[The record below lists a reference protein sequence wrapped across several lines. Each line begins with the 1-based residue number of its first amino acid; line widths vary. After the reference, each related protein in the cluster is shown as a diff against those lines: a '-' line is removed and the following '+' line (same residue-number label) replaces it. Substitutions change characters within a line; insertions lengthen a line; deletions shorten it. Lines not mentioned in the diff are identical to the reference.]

1 MATSK
6 IKGLDE
12 PTLEGGIGS
21 GAGGRS
27 GVTSSN
33 SKSDN
38 VFGIEGKTLRAKR
51 FEKELEA
58 MTPKQREA
66 LENPGKQFE
75 TLSPTAQRAQDKIDK
90 VNAEQ
95 KSSRS
100 YKPTENTVLG
110 KRELNYFELS
120 DAQRAALTP
129 RQRKQLG
136 ADLEPFKTGGMASSR
151 ADGIAQRGKTKG
163 RMC

>member
-12 PTLEGGIGS
+12 QQLEGGVGG
-21 GAGGRS
+21 GAGGFRS
-27 GVTSSN
+27 ARGAN
-33 SKSDN
+33 EKRLEQRINDMPAK
-38 VFGIEGKTLRAKR
+38 ERAS
-51 FEKELEA
+51 LDDV
-58 MTPKQREA
+58 
-66 LENPGKQFE
+66 GKQFE
-75 TLSPTAQRAQDKIDK
+75 TLSPMAQRAQDKIAK

-110 KRELNYFELS
+110 KRELSYSELS

-136 ADLEPFKTGGMASSR
+136 ADLDPFAHKTGGMASSR
-151 ADGIAQRGKTKG
+151 ADGIAMRGKTRGK
-163 RMC
+163 MC

>member
-27 GVTSSN
+27 GVTSSS

-66 LENPGKQFE
+66 LENPGK
-75 TLSPTAQRAQDKIDK
+75 
-90 VNAEQ
+90 
-95 KSSRS
+95 
-100 YKPTENTVLG
+100 
-110 KRELNYFELS
+110 
-120 DAQRAALTP
+120 
-129 RQRKQLG
+129 
-136 ADLEPFKTGGMASSR
+136 
-151 ADGIAQRGKTKG
+151 
-163 RMC
+163 

>member
-12 PTLEGGIGS
+12 QQLEGGVGG
-21 GAGGRS
+21 GAGGFRS
-27 GVTSSN
+27 ARGAN
-33 SKSDN
+33 EKRLEQRINDMPAK
-38 VFGIEGKTLRAKR
+38 ERAS
-51 FEKELEA
+51 LDDV
-58 MTPKQREA
+58 
-66 LENPGKQFE
+66 GKQFE
-75 TLSPTAQRAQDKIDK
+75 TLSPLAQRAQAKIDK

-136 ADLEPFKTGGMASSR
+136 ADLEPFKTGGAVTASRR

>member
-12 PTLEGGIGS
+12 PTLEGGVGS

-27 GVTSSN
+27 GVTSSS
-33 SKSDN
+33 SKLDN
-38 VFGIEGKTLRAKR
+38 VFGIEGKALSKSKQ
-51 FEKELEA
+51 EK
-58 MTPKQREA
+58 T
-66 LENPGKQFE
+66 
-75 TLSPTAQRAQDKIDK
+75 DKTD
-90 VNAEQ
+90 AEQ

-136 ADLEPFKTGGMASSR
+136 ADLEPFKKGGAVSVSRR
-151 ADGIAQRGKTKG
+151 ADGIAQRGKTRGK
-163 RMC
+163 MC

>member
-33 SKSDN
+33 SKLDN
-38 VFGIEGKTLRAKR
+38 VFGIEGKALSK
-51 FEKELEA
+51 
-58 MTPKQREA
+58 PKQEIKEVPMDIKGAVEA
-66 LENPGKQFE
+66 
-75 TLSPTAQRAQDKIDK
+75 
-90 VNAEQ
+90 AEKYQ
-95 KSSRS
+95 AKNGP
-100 YKPTENTVLG
+100 KL
-110 KRELNYFELS
+110 KREPKEVTNYFEMT
-120 DAQRAALTP
+120 DAQRANLTP
-129 RQRKQLG
+129 AQLRRLG
-136 ADLEPFKTGGMASSR
+136 SDATHSRPGSLKTGGMASSR

-163 RMC
+163 RMI

>member
-1 MATSK
+1 MAK
-6 IKGLDE
+6 VGKHGLDE

-75 TLSPTAQRAQDKIDK
+75 TLSPMAQRARDKIDK
-90 VNAEQ
+90 VNAER
-95 KSSRS
+95 KAP
-100 YKPTENTVLG
+100 KEVT
-110 KRELNYFELS
+110 NYFEMT
-120 DAQRAALTP
+120 DAQRANLTP
-129 RQRKQLG
+129 AQLRRLG
-136 ADLEPFKTGGMASSR
+136 SDATHSRSGSLKTGGMASSR

>member
-12 PTLEGGIGS
+12 PTLEGGIG
-21 GAGGRS
+21 GGGGMGR
-27 GVTSSN
+27 GSS
-33 SKSDN
+33 SKLDN

-75 TLSPTAQRAQDKIDK
+75 KPKQEIKEVPMDIKGAVEAADKYH
-90 VNAEQ
+90 A
-95 KSSRS
+95 
-100 YKPTENTVLG
+100 YHYG
-110 KRELNYFELS
+110 K
-120 DAQRAALTP
+120 
-129 RQRKQLG
+129 
-136 ADLEPFKTGGMASSR
+136 KTGGAVTASRR
-151 ADGIAQRGKTKG
+151 ADGIAMRGKTRGK
-163 RMC
+163 MC

>member
-12 PTLEGGIGS
+12 PTLEGGGS
-21 GAGGRS
+21 GGGYRS
-27 GVTSSN
+27 AVGAN
-33 SKSDN
+33 EKRLEKRINDMPAK
-38 VFGIEGKTLRAKR
+38 ERAS
-51 FEKELEA
+51 LEDV
-58 MTPKQREA
+58 
-66 LENPGKQFE
+66 GKQFE
-75 TLSPTAQRAQDKIDK
+75 TLSPMAQRAQAKIDK

>member
-33 SKSDN
+33 SKLDN
-38 VFGIEGKTLRAKR
+38 VFGIEGKALSK
-51 FEKELEA
+51 
-58 MTPKQREA
+58 PKQEKA
-66 LENPGKQFE
+66 
-75 TLSPTAQRAQDKIDK
+75 DKAD
-90 VNAEQ
+90 AER
-95 KSSRS
+95 KAP
-100 YKPTENTVLG
+100 KEVT
-110 KRELNYFELS
+110 NYFEMT
-120 DAQRAALTP
+120 DAQRANLTP
-129 RQRKQLG
+129 AQLRRLG
-136 ADLEPFKTGGMASSR
+136 SDATHSRSGSLKTGGMASSR